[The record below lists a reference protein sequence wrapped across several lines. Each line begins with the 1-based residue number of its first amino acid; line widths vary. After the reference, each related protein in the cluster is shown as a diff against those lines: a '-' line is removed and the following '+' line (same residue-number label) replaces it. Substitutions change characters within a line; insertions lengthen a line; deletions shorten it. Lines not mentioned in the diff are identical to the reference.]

1 MHYRGLDHI
10 GFTVTSLDRSIPF
23 YTLLLGEEPVAR
35 LAWHAEADEF
45 VGRIVGY
52 RGLQLAGA
60 FWKLPG
66 GTILELLEYR
76 HPPSGHVNMETYN
89 VGNGHLGL
97 LTDDIQADFERL
109 RTHVEFRN
117 SEPVRIP
124 SGPAAGG
131 YAIYFRD
138 PDGITIELVQAPPS
152 A

>member
-1 MHYRGLDHI
+1 MHYRSLDHV

-23 YTLLLGEEPVAR
+23 YTVLLGEKPIGR
-35 LAWHAEADEF
+35 LAWKAEADEF
-45 VGRIVGY
+45 VGHIIGY
-52 RGLQLAGA
+52 RELELAGA

-66 GTILELLEYR
+66 GTTLELLEYR
-76 HPPSGHVNMETYN
+76 HPAGGHVDMETYN

-97 LTDDIQADFERL
+97 LTDDIHADFERL
-109 RTHVEFRN
+109 RGHVEFRN

-124 SGPAAGG
+124 SGPAEGG

>member
-1 MHYRGLDHI
+1 MHVLPGTRRR
-10 GFTVTSLDRSIPF
+10 TSSSGA
-23 YTLLLGEEPVAR
+23 LLGI
-35 LAWHAEADEF
+35 ADS
-45 VGRIVGY
+45 
-52 RGLQLAGA
+52 QLAGA

-76 HPPSGHVNMETYN
+76 HPPSGHVDMETYN

-124 SGPAAGG
+124 SGPAEGG